1 MLNGLV
7 CDLRSLDCR
16 NDDILLLIVGSTTA
30 DGEPTPTTR
39 VLVLLTVAVA
49 VAVAASKKKKS
60 TVEPCPY
67 ALAVRRCLS

>member
-49 VAVAASKKKKS
+49 VAVAAAVAVMTPVE
-60 TVEPCPY
+60 TV
-67 ALAVRRCLS
+67 